1 MSDLKITA
9 GMENNEK
16 TTEKGFKTN
25 VFQEVLGG
33 GVICC
38 GSGSG
43 SDLRVPV
50 LEEPLQHSKQN
61 ETDTQ
66 TYYSF
71 KKNEPEG
78 YTINQSRTAP
88 EP

>member
-33 GVICC
+33 GVIGC

-43 SDLRVPV
+43 LRVPV
-50 LEEPLQHSKQN
+50 LEEPLQHSKPN

-66 TYYSF
+66 TYYCI